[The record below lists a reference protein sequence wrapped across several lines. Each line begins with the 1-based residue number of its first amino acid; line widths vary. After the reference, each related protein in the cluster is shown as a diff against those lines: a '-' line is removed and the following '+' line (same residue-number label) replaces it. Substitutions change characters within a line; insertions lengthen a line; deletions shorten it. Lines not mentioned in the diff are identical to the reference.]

1 MLITVEVIC
10 RSVVIYLLSIVKI
23 GCGLLLLSLPLLQ
36 ICTSC
41 GFYEEIKGVFADFK
55 DRETTVRRI

>member
-10 RSVVIYLLSIVKI
+10 RSVVIYLLSIVKV

-41 GFYEEIKGVFADFK
+41 GFY
-55 DRETTVRRI
+55 